1 VRGYKLIFTIFE
13 PNIRSSFYVPD
24 ITVMHHKHIRYFTS
38 GRRKEECVRYTES
51 EERENPVVKEATSAK
66 NDYLTLGIHDQAAR
80 LDEKSI
86 KLSYPIF

>member
-1 VRGYKLIFTIFE
+1 MYLTLLSCIISTLGILLPGE
-13 PNIRSSFYVPD
+13 E
-24 ITVMHHKHIRYFTS
+24 
-38 GRRKEECVRYTES
+38 RKNVVRYTES
-51 EERENPVVKEATSAK
+51 EERENTVVKEATSAK